1 MNKEAILTKV
11 KEVFEDVLDE
21 ENINISETSTADDIE
36 DWDSLT
42 HIQIV
47 VGVEKAFKI
56 RFKAQEISEFKNVG
70 DMLIAIQSK
79 L

>member
-1 MNKEAILTKV
+1 MNKEAILAKV

-21 ENINISETSTADDIE
+21 EGINLTETSTAEDIE

-56 RFKAQEISEFKNVG
+56 RFKAQEIGEFNNVG
-70 DMLIAIQSK
+70 DMVTAIQSK